1 MTIVDFVLK
10 LCIRSDPCGFIF
22 SVFDKRRLKDAWI
35 FFLFPSSVR
44 FLTDNS
50 RFSNRRNGSALEKPS
65 CQKIARTSVWREAFR
80 FRVVRVHAKYML
92 QGIRRGFGVF
102 LPFNRSKSKLLSVV
116 DVCISESVP
125 ILRI

>member
-35 FFLFPSSVR
+35 FFLFPSSVS
-44 FLTDNS
+44 FLADNS
-50 RFSNRRNGSALEKPS
+50 RSSNCCNGGALEKPS
-65 CQKIARTSVWREAFR
+65 CQKVARTSVWREAFG

-92 QGIRRGFGVF
+92 QGVRRGFGIF
-102 LPFNRSKSKLLSVV
+102 LPLNRCEGKLSIVA
-116 DVCISESVP
+116 DICILGSVP
-125 ILRI
+125 IL